1 MSQISQWIW
10 KRKEKKRK
18 DKTRKDMIQS
28 TAQGGLLA
36 RLINQHRLSLLW
48 ARVWTEQLGGSGGR
62 EEEAGSGHA
71 RPRRLQQNTHM
82 AYCMHRGELSHTNYS
97 FPQASSTISSFLHVS
112 LSSLLAKT
120 RADGKT
126 GTQKEQ
132 VTCPRTH
139 SSNFYWALTV
149 C

>member
-1 MSQISQWIW
+1 MFANFIVVIILPYIHFVYLKLIYVICHKYLNESG
-10 KRKEKKRK
+10 KEKKRK

-82 AYCMHRGELSHTNYS
+82 AYCMHRGELSHTQIIL
-97 FPQASSTISSFLHVS
+97 FPRLLAL
-112 LSSLLAKT
+112 SLLSYMPL
-120 RADGKT
+120 
-126 GTQKEQ
+126 
-132 VTCPRTH
+132 CLL
-139 SSNFYWALTV
+139 Y
-149 C
+149 